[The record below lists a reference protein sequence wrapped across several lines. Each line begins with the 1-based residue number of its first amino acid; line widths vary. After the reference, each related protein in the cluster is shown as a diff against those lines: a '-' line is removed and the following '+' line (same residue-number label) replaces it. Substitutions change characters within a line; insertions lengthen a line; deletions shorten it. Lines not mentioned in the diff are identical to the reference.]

1 MYYKFANTQ
10 LGHQTSLLQTRDT
23 IAKIFGLA
31 ANVGSFYPFHLWKH
45 SEEIKVFRNIL
56 RGVINLT
63 WHCTLEV
70 SFESIVKFLL
80 THSRLFLFPSGRKW
94 TCGWE
99 PGRIITVIDSWPR
112 NMLYVIIII
121 LHYPRITKWKCV
133 KLINLKSGDLHKS
146 GRFFESRDFCEKF

>member
-1 MYYKFANTQ
+1 MWRNICGKESKISWGNLRGLKNLSGLPSLCPGPFANTQ
-10 LGHQTSLLQTRDT
+10 LGHQTSLLQTRDN

-31 ANVGSFYPFHLWKH
+31 ANVGSFYPFHLRKL

-63 WHCTLEV
+63 WHCALEV

-94 TCGWE
+94 ACGWE

-112 NMLYVIIII
+112 NMLYS
-121 LHYPRITKWKCV
+121 Y
-133 KLINLKSGDLHKS
+133 S
-146 GRFFESRDFCEKF
+146 